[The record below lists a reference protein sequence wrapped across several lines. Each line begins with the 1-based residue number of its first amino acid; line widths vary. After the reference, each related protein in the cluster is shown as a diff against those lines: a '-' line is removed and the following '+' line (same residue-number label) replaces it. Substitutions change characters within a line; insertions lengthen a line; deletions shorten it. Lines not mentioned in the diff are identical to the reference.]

1 MEVCCSFLIHFI
13 SNVFYWNFLNTII
26 HDYSYILLKESNTNL
41 ITAVIKF
48 QNINNIK
55 IYSLN
60 ANGNNND
67 SIPMIHLLQML

>member
-1 MEVCCSFLIHFI
+1 MITAIFFFKGIQ
-13 SNVFYWNFLNTII
+13 TP
-26 HDYSYILLKESNTNL
+26 NL

-48 QNINNIK
+48 QNVNNIK

-60 ANGNNND
+60 ANGNND